1 MDWFN
6 IYGLIFVATLLVPN
20 IVYGALHR
28 DVQPPK
34 CGKVLEIC
42 EQIGRYGA
50 MACMVFNIPYVVF
63 GFWFAGGF
71 AAYLFAG
78 GALLFLYILLFALFW
93 RKSHLAKALA
103 LSVLP
108 MLLFLACGVLFLH
121 IPLIVFAA
129 IFGYAHITISCKNVK
144 YI

>member
-71 AAYLFAG
+71 CGVSLCG
-78 GALLFLYILLFALFW
+78 GALLFLYILLFALFGGNASCKGA
-93 RKSHLAKALA
+93 RAL
-103 LSVLP
+103 
-108 MLLFLACGVLFLH
+108 G
-121 IPLIVFAA
+121 FADVV
-129 IFGYAHITISCKNVK
+129 ISCVRGFASS
-144 YI
+144 YSAHRLCGDIRICAYHHQL

>member
-78 GALLFLYILLFALFW
+78 GALLFLYILLFITIYNW
-93 RKSHLAKALA
+93 ITSDI
-103 LSVLP
+103 SYLP
-108 MLLFLACGVLFLH
+108 AGFQARN
-121 IPLIVFAA
+121 FAA
-129 IFGYAHITISCKNVK
+129 STAPFPNTALEYAVCLNSITSS
-144 YI
+144 

>member
-1 MDWFN
+1 MTKDTSHFCP
-6 IYGLIFVATLLVPN
+6 V
-20 IVYGALHR
+20 
-28 DVQPPK
+28 
-34 CGKVLEIC
+34 CGKTMFSEYDSYEIC
-42 EQIGRYGA
+42 DFCGWEDEA
-50 MACMVFNIPYVVF
+50 MQEEDPDLH
-63 GFWFAGGF
+63 GGF

-108 MLLFLACGVLFLH
+108 TLLFLACGVLFLH
-121 IPLIVFAA
+121 IPLIVFAT